1 MSEYQDSA
9 NGGAYTGTG
18 MSTRTGWTSGMA
30 FVRARAD
37 AGVGVTMCIG
47 MIGLDN
53 WPPELDFYEDGKG
66 TGNTRQLFQATAI
79 YGAAENMEW
88 NVDSAVDAT
97 QWHVYGVEW
106 NATTISFLVDGV
118 VWYSIANP
126 DSSSS
131 DPNSLVQPMKLF
143 MSIETLDWGVNNVP
157 VDSSTP
163 AVVNMNV
170 DWAVVYTPS

>member
-1 MSEYQDSA
+1 
-9 NGGAYTGTG
+9 
-18 MSTRTGWTSGMA
+18 
-30 FVRARAD
+30 
-37 AGVGVTMCIG
+37 
-47 MIGLDN
+47 
-53 WPPELDFYEDGKG
+53 
-66 TGNTRQLFQATAI
+66 
-79 YGAAENMEW
+79 MEW